1 MRHIHL
7 NIFIYNLVKVTLGH
21 LLNLYK
27 IFFEVII
34 APEYEEEALNILKQ
48 RKNRIILVWKSQS
61 IVQNRWQYRS
71 LLNGVLAQE
80 KDVVTETEKN
90 LTFATE
96 LIASEQQ
103 KKDLLFAVKIVKHSK
118 SNAIVLAKGGQL
130 LASGIGQTSRV
141 DALKQAIVKAKG
153 FGFDLRGSV
162 MASDAFFPFPDCVR
176 IAGEEGVVSVVH
188 PGGSINDKQ
197 SIDYCDKHSMSMAIT
212 GFRHFRH

>member
-1 MRHIHL
+1 
-7 NIFIYNLVKVTLGH
+7 
-21 LLNLYK
+21 
-27 IFFEVII
+27 
-34 APEYEEEALNILKQ
+34 
-48 RKNRIILVWKSQS
+48 
-61 IVQNRWQYRS
+61 
-71 LLNGVLAQE
+71 
-80 KDVVTETEKN
+80 VTETEKN

-212 GFRHFRH
+212 